1 MKTTHYVMIAHEL
14 SGDSELFFYHTE
26 EEAENK
32 LKEFLSGIKDL
43 FDLEVDV
50 EEEKLYKSMY
60 INDVPEYD
68 YCSVYVEVGVIVAED
83 THDYYFANFAPSI
96 YESSVKTDT
105 KENVLAEVKRWE
117 EDYDQFE
124 KEVTESENVIQ
135 IHFDLRFM
143 NAIDTIRAGKI
154 ITI

>member
-60 INDVPEYD
+60 INDVPEFD
-68 YCSVYVEVGVIVAED
+68 YCSVFVKVGSITTYEWCED
-83 THDYYFANFAPSI
+83 YFANFAPSI
-96 YESSVKTDT
+96 YESDLFIDT
-105 KENVLAEVKRWE
+105 REKVVAEVKRYEDDYAKFYRE
-117 EDYDQFE
+117 EMS
-124 KEVTESENVIQ
+124 SEDEIQ
-135 IHFDLRFM
+135 IHFHLEFM
-143 NAIDTIRAGKI
+143 DAIDTIRAGKI
-154 ITI
+154 KYQ